1 MVLKTRE
8 KLIEVARQL
17 FAHKGVAKTTMNDI
31 ANASE
36 KGRRTIYTYFRNKKE
51 IYAAVLES
59 ESETMVA
66 ALREVA
72 GGHGSARERL
82 AALIRFRIEHNTV
95 QSMSSLRSWLK
106 LEPRRADRI
115 NRIVTEKNKQIIRGL
130 LDEGCAA
137 GDFRPDR
144 CAMLQDF
151 LEDCITRLYITR
163 NDAANPEQGL
173 KAIESFIH
181 FIITDIS
188 VSPAK

>member
-51 IYAAVLES
+51 IYAAVLET

-72 GGHGSARERL
+72 GGHGTPGERL

-106 LEPRRADRI
+106 LEPRRAERI
-115 NRIVTEKNKQIIRGL
+115 NHIVTEKNKQIIRNL

-137 GDFRPDR
+137 GEFRPER
-144 CAMLQDF
+144 CALLQDF
-151 LEDCITRLYITR
+151 LEECITRLYINR
-163 NDAANPEQGL
+163 ADAANPERGRQ
-173 KAIESFIH
+173 AIENFIR

-188 VSPAK
+188 VTNDR